1 MHGLQTLQGMGHTS
15 FTRPACLTVGLLLLT
30 LPAVYGSPGQ
40 QFTHQIVLES
50 WAPYY
55 QPAVAVVPAGAAV
68 QWINPTA
75 SFHSVRDN
83 NCATNGPCLFDSGSV
98 SPDGSF
104 LLPGL
109 PPGEYSYHCE
119 LHPVMRG
126 KLVVLEPDDQTARFL
141 EPNGHLSTP
150 QSR

>member
-1 MHGLQTLQGMGHTS
+1 MYSLQTLRGRGHT
-15 FTRPACLTVGLLLLT
+15 TIARPACLTAGLLLFT

-40 QFTHQIVLES
+40 QLTHQIVLES

-55 QPAVAVVPAGAAV
+55 QPAVAVVPAGTAI

-75 SFHSVRDN
+75 SYHSVRDN
-83 NCATNGPCLFDSGSV
+83 GCATDGPCLFDSGSV

-119 LHPVMRG
+119 LLPVMRG
-126 KLVVLEPDDQTARFL
+126 KLVVVEPSVRTGPAERS
-141 EPNGHLSTP
+141 ETVERP
-150 QSR
+150 